1 MHVTTISGVGEE
13 GGAHPESCTDQ
24 TVMDRRDREE
34 HRKGGLVGLG
44 SAVGQAENGAPLA
57 DGGRSLVTNFSEALL
72 ECFNT
77 T

>member
-1 MHVTTISGVGEE
+1 
-13 GGAHPESCTDQ
+13 
-24 TVMDRRDREE
+24 MDRRDREE

>member
-1 MHVTTISGVGEE
+1 MHVTAIGGVGDE
-13 GGAHPESCTDQ
+13 GGPHPKSCTDQ
-24 TVMDRRDREE
+24 AVMDRGDREK
-34 HRKGGLVGLG
+34 HRKGGLLGLG
-44 SAVGQAENGAPLA
+44 SAVGQAENGASLA